1 MSQLGRIGGGVLAA
15 NLERQGINLSFKNQ
29 ANSTPVLFFDVTT
42 KQIGFNTDILTP
54 GRDFSI
60 STKLRTVDFK
70 NDIFDTP
77 SYNIQNNR
85 IEVDSGNILLNAVEK
100 IQASRLA
107 TDDLR
112 IQDNAIFSNDENTD
126 IEIRSVKDVD
136 IYSDFIINGNLFSSG
151 NIVLQSDFIF
161 GNEIEDTVIFDAKIE
176 SSLIPKENNTRSI
189 GSNEL
194 QWNNFYVDFFNGEAF
209 QTSSITIGDFDNI
222 VLEQGNVLYVAVNG
236 SDTNK
241 GEHQQDPLRTIRRA
255 LEIVDASTQAPTT
268 IYVFPGVYNEITPL
282 IVPENV
288 TIKGTDI
295 RNTIITPDSTSDS
308 EDVFLLNDRTTIEDI
323 TIKGFFYNSIDN
335 TGHAFRFAPG
345 AVLATRS
352 PYIRNVSVITQGSN
366 ITLEDPRGFDSG
378 DAGRGAYI
386 DRTDLDSSSADASV
400 LFHTVTFITPG
411 VDAVTLTNDV
421 RVEFINTFTYF
432 ANRGFY
438 AINGAEVRSI
448 NSANVYGNFGI
459 VADGTDSLFY
469 LIGHNFAYVGLG
481 KRTDNDTTLK
491 IETNEAVKLN
501 GGRIFYN
508 SIDEVGKFKVG
519 DTFFVNQ
526 ETGETNLTGDD
537 VFFDNLSSL
546 TLTKN
551 SSTTVID
558 FSKINVGNFSFAGN
572 TIFSLTGD
580 NNILSASDK
589 INFTRNQSSDITDVT
604 INKNLQLN
612 NDLIANDVIFNNIV
626 TFNSQV
632 ISDIIPNQNLTYD
645 LGSNL
650 NVWRSIYL
658 TEIDVND
665 FLIDNNTISITELN
679 EDLILAA
686 NGTGRIKIEDIF
698 FKNNVISSNNSID
711 IVDDVIFN
719 ENYVSSFTDVTIS
732 KNLQLNTDLNANDV
746 IFNNDVTFNSQIIS
760 DIIPNQNLTYDLG
773 SNLNVW
779 RSIYL
784 TEIDVNDFL
793 IDNNTISI
801 TELNEDLILAANG
814 TGRIKIEDIF
824 FKNNVIST
832 VLQTIDFKTD
842 NLLITSNKAI
852 KVQNGNTLQR
862 DFTEAGI
869 RLNTDDFVFE
879 GFSDNAV
886 IGFGGV
892 YSDDRRTS
900 LIVNKYNNTILYK
913 ADNIAMGNVNL
924 DRLFSIKT
932 NVDSITIDANQIFIN
947 NGISDLLLTPD
958 GTGAFLINEVE
969 YFENSNIFNKVQ
981 DGSLTLVN
989 TGEGYTKFSGTFGL
1003 AIPNSDEIN
1012 KDTNPE
1018 IGETIFNTDTE
1029 IVEVWN
1035 GTAWI
1040 PSTGVAASVTDEEFE
1055 DITSEWSLILG

>member
-1 MSQLGRIGGGVLAA
+1 MAQLGRIGGGVLAP
-15 NLERQGINLSFKNQ
+15 NLERQGVNLSFKDQ
-29 ANSTPVLFFDVTT
+29 ANSTPVLFIDVNTR
-42 KQIGFNTDILTP
+42 QVGFNTDILIP
-54 GRDFSI
+54 DRDFSI
-60 STKLRTVDFK
+60 PTKLRSVGLNSDVLDVP
-70 NDIFDTP
+70 NYIL
-77 SYNIQNNR
+77 QNNR
-85 IEVDSGNILLNAVEK
+85 FEVDSGNILLNAIEK
-100 IQASRLA
+100 IQASGLA

-112 IQDNAIFSNDENTD
+112 IQDNTIFSNSTNTD
-126 IEIRSVKDVD
+126 IELRPTTDIA
-136 IYSDFIINGNLFSSG
+136 IYSDFTVNGNLFSSG
-151 NIVLQSDFIF
+151 NIVLQADFIF
-161 GNEIEDTVIFDAKIE
+161 GNEDSDTVIFDAKID
-176 SSLIPKENNTRSI
+176 SDLIPKQSNTSSI
-189 GSNEL
+189 GSDNL
-194 QWNNFYVDFFNGEAF
+194 RWNNFHVDLFNGETF
-209 QTSSITIGDFDNI
+209 STSEISIGGFDN
-222 VLEQGNVLYVAVNG
+222 VALEQGNILYVAING

-241 GEHQQDPLRTIRRA
+241 GEHQQDPLRSIRRA
-255 LEIVDASTQAPTT
+255 LEIVEASTQAPTT
-268 IYVFPGVYNEITPL
+268 IYVFPGVYDEITPL

-288 TIKGTDI
+288 TIKGADI
-295 RNTIITPDSTSDS
+295 RNTIIIPDSTSDS

-352 PYIRNVSVITQGSN
+352 PYIKNVSVITHGSN
-366 ITLEDPRGFDSG
+366 ITVEDPRGFDSG
-378 DAGRGAYI
+378 DAGRGAYF
-386 DRTDLDSSSADASV
+386 DRTEIDSDSVDASV
-400 LFHTVTFITPG
+400 LFHAVTFITPG

-421 RVEFINTFTYF
+421 RVEWINSFTYF
-432 ANRGFY
+432 ANRGLH

-448 NSANVYGNFGI
+448 NSANVYGNFGV

-491 IETNEAVKLN
+491 IEANEAVKLN

-508 SIDEVGKFKVG
+508 SIDELGKFKVG

-526 ETGETNLTGDD
+526 ETGETSLTGDD
-537 VFFDNLSSL
+537 AFFDNLSSL

-580 NNILSASDK
+580 INILSASDK

-604 INKNLQLN
+604 ISKNLQLN
-612 NDLIANDVIFNNIV
+612 EDLISKDVVFNGNV

-632 ISDIIPNQNLTYD
+632 ISDIIPNQNLTYN
-645 LGSNL
+645 LGSNT
-650 NVWRSIYL
+650 NAWRSIYL
-658 TEIDVND
+658 TEIDVSD

-679 EDLILAA
+679 EDLLLAA
-686 NGTGRIKIEDIF
+686 DGTGRVKIEDVF
-698 FKNNVISSNNSID
+698 FKNN
-711 IVDDVIFN
+711 
-719 ENYVSSFTDVTIS
+719 
-732 KNLQLNTDLNANDV
+732 A
-746 IFNNDVTFNSQIIS
+746 
-760 DIIPNQNLTYDLG
+760 
-773 SNLNVW
+773 
-779 RSIYL
+779 
-784 TEIDVNDFL
+784 
-793 IDNNTISI
+793 
-801 TELNEDLILAANG
+801 
-814 TGRIKIEDIF
+814 
-824 FKNNVIST
+824 IST
-832 VLQTIDFKTD
+832 SLQTIDLKTN

-879 GFSDNAV
+879 GFTNNAV

-913 ADNIAMGNVNL
+913 ANNVAMGNVNL

-932 NVDSITIDANQIFIN
+932 SVDAITFDANQISIN

-958 GTGAFLINEVE
+958 GTGIILINEVE
-969 YFENSNIFNKVQ
+969 YFDGSNILNKVQ
-981 DGSLTLVN
+981 NGSLTLAN

-1003 AIPNSDEIN
+1003 AIPNSDEISKSN
-1012 KDTNPE
+1012 SPE

-1035 GTAWI
+1035 GTEWI
-1040 PSTGVAASVTDEEFE
+1040 PSTGVASAVSDEEFE

>member
-698 FKNNVISSNNSID
+698 FKNNVIS
-711 IVDDVIFN
+711 
-719 ENYVSSFTDVTIS
+719 
-732 KNLQLNTDLNANDV
+732 
-746 IFNNDVTFNSQIIS
+746 
-760 DIIPNQNLTYDLG
+760 
-773 SNLNVW
+773 
-779 RSIYL
+779 
-784 TEIDVNDFL
+784 
-793 IDNNTISI
+793 
-801 TELNEDLILAANG
+801 
-814 TGRIKIEDIF
+814 
-824 FKNNVIST
+824 T